1 MKNVAE
7 RKKLIGKVIVNERQ
21 RGLYFQNGKFVKV
34 LDPGKY
40 TLFGDY
46 EVAMSGLYGEV
57 IPPVGAME
65 MLMRY
70 PDFAERVEVIDVQ
83 DNEMAMLYRNG
94 IFQTVLSS
102 GRHLYWKMEDGY
114 TWRIIDIADPMVPVD
129 IPVRVLKSL
138 VDVFKVCD
146 MVTVKEYETGLLFV
160 NRQMRQILAPGEYCF
175 WKTGTPVQVKTV
187 DTRLRQED
195 IAGQEV
201 LTADK
206 VTLRIHLVCHYR
218 VNDAA
223 KALMTV
229 DNYEEQLHLAAQ
241 LALREY
247 VGRYRLDEILEGK
260 DKMSAWLFAELRKKG
275 EGLYLTVED
284 AGVRD
289 IILPGEI
296 RDIMNTVLAAEKKA
310 QANVI
315 TRREEVAS
323 TRSLLNTAK
332 LMEENETLYRLK
344 ELEYLE
350 RICDKVG
357 SIHLGGGADVLGQL
371 RELVQAKVGKEQPT

>member
-1 MKNVAE
+1 M
-7 RKKLIGKVIVNERQ
+7 KKLVNKVIVQEQQ
-21 RGLYFQNGKFVKV
+21 RGLLYKNGKFIRV
-34 LDPGKY
+34 LDPGRY
-40 TLFGDY
+40 TLWGET
-46 EVAMSGLYGEV
+46 EVFCTGLCGE
-57 IPPVGAME
+57 IFSPLGGTE
-65 MLMRY
+65 LLLTY
-70 PDFAERVEVIDVQ
+70 PAFADRVEVIDVADHQ
-83 DNEMAMLYRNG
+83 AALLYRNG
-94 IFQTVLSS
+94 VFQTVLQA
-102 GRHLYWKMEDGY
+102 GRHLYWKMPEGY
-114 TWRIIDIADPMVPVD
+114 TWRMVDMTDPMVPDD
-129 IPVRVLKSL
+129 IPPRIRKTL
-138 VDVFKVCD
+138 VEVHKLC
-146 MVTVKEYETGLLFV
+146 ETAVVQEWEAGLLFV
-160 NRQMRQILAPGEYCF
+160 HRQLQGTLAPGEYCF
-175 WKTGTPVQVKTV
+175 WKNGPSVQIQKV
-187 DTRLRQED
+187 DTRLRQEN

-218 VNDAA
+218 VIDPA
-223 KALMTV
+223 KALLTV
-229 DNYEEQLHLAAQ
+229 DDYEEQLHLAAQ

-247 VGRYRLDEILEGK
+247 VGRYRLDEILENQSR
-260 DKMSAWLFAELRKKG
+260 DKMGAWLFEQLQKKG
-275 EGLYLTVED
+275 EALYLSVED

-289 IILPGEI
+289 IILPGEM
-296 RDIMNTVLAAEKKA
+296 REIMNTVLAAEKRA

-371 RELVQAKVGKEQPT
+371 RELVCAKASGA

>member
-1 MKNVAE
+1 MKKTVQ
-7 RKKLIGKVIVNERQ
+7 RKKWIGKVIVNEQQ
-21 RGLYFQNGKFVKV
+21 RGLYYKNGKFVKV

-40 TLFGDY
+40 TLCGDY
-46 EVAMSGLYGEV
+46 EVAICGLVGEIFSPIPMSTT
-57 IPPVGAME
+57 E
-65 MLMRY
+65 MLLSY
-70 PDFAERVEVIDVQ
+70 PDFADRVEVIDIQ
-83 DNEMAMLYRNG
+83 DNEVALLYRSG
-94 IFQTVLSS
+94 VFQTVLQS
-102 GRHLYWKMEDGY
+102 GRHLYWKMKDGY
-114 TWRIIDIADPMVPVD
+114 TWRIIDTVDPMVPAD
-129 IPVRVLKSL
+129 IPIRVRKNL
-138 VDVFKVCD
+138 VEIHKICDVI
-146 MVTVKEYETGLLFV
+146 TVKEYETGLLFV
-160 NRQMRQILAPGEYCF
+160 NRNLQGTLAPGEYCF
-175 WKTGTPVQVKTV
+175 WKIGSSVQVKTV
-187 DTRLRQED
+187 DTRLVQED

-218 VNDAA
+218 VADAE

-229 DNYEEQLHLAAQ
+229 NDYREQLHLAAQ
-241 LALREY
+241 LALRAY
-247 VGRYRLDEILEGK
+247 VGRYRLDEILESK
-260 DKMSAWLFAELRKKG
+260 DKMGAWLLEELRKKG
-275 EGLYLTVED
+275 ESLYLTVED

-289 IILPGEI
+289 IILPGEV
-296 RDIMNTVLAAEKKA
+296 RDIMNTVLVAEKKA

-371 RELVQAKVGKEQPT
+371 RALV